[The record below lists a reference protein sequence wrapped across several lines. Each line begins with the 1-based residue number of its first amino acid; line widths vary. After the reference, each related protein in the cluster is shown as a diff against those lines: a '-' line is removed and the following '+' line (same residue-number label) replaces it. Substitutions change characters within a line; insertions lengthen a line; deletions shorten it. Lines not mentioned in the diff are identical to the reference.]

1 MCSFTLKPI
10 GRKVGLHWSSV
21 RREKPSPSLR
31 AGYCPDAARR
41 PPKTWDLF
49 FTYQPEPIS
58 FDIQHMAVVA
68 GNDVAFAAAAMRCAE
83 KGKNGEPISLD
94 FRVTIGPRKT
104 EGEWVIVHEHH
115 SVPAT

>member
-1 MCSFTLKPI
+1 
-10 GRKVGLHWSSV
+10 
-21 RREKPSPSLR
+21 
-31 AGYCPDAARR
+31 
-41 PPKTWDLF
+41 
-49 FTYQPEPIS
+49 
-58 FDIQHMAVVA
+58 MAVVA